1 MENKLES
8 HMMNSR
14 ETSEEVSWGLSSGL
28 GSNRHRGCI
37 CTETRGILEVEE
49 AKQVVDQK
57 RSLLSE

>member
-14 ETSEEVSWGLSSGL
+14 ETNEEVSWVLSSVL

-37 CTETRGILEVEE
+37 CTETRGILGVEE
-49 AKQVVDQK
+49 AKKVVNQK
-57 RSLLSE
+57 KS